1 VLGSCPRI
9 RGFRNLLLV
18 QRATAT
24 HITVSACSWL
34 VSRAAS
40 NPSRV
45 GRNRGARWIMGH
57 RPPLH
62 AGPTRTSPLGSARG
76 ARRFLC
82 FPGRERKENDGSVST
97 DSVALASPIRRM
109 EQRQTG
115 FLRRHGDVRRS
126 RFDHHPS
133 TQKKKKKRK
142 ENRRFRFTYCAAHGT
157 DDASTVAGVPELR
170 GRFDCKYSTCTLL
183 FFSCAFVAAAAC
195 VGRIIRCAARRLF
208 FITAQLKCPASD
220 LTDSL
225 LN

>member
-1 VLGSCPRI
+1 MAAAGNPPTIAGNGGRRPDLTTVLGSCPRI
-9 RGFRNLLLV
+9 RGFRHLLLV

-34 VSRAAS
+34 VSPAAS

-97 DSVALASPIRRM
+97 DSVSH
-109 EQRQTG
+109 RQ
-115 FLRRHGDVRRS
+115 VSSARS
-126 RFDHHPS
+126 TSFSDSENGAATDRFS
-133 TQKKKKKRK
+133 KT
-142 ENRRFRFTYCAAHGT
+142 
-157 DDASTVAGVPELR
+157 
-170 GRFDCKYSTCTLL
+170 
-183 FFSCAFVAAAAC
+183 
-195 VGRIIRCAARRLF
+195 AR
-208 FITAQLKCPASD
+208 
-220 LTDSL
+220 
-225 LN
+225 